1 MVVVCGEVEGRR
13 LLVRRQNTGHV
24 VIRLQIRDVII
35 TRLTYSRVQKMV
47 GGGNKGGVL
56 LLAVRKV
63 DGGSARESGRMVAGQ
78 GVWTTLSTVVRGRSR
93 DGLVQESRRG
103 RDQRRTS
110 QDVTKRGMG
119 ERRRVRTQLLL
130 DNVAGCSFCWVI
142 VLYEFALVDTL
153 LLQTLL
159 FQFVG
164 STKLTLVL
172 K

>member
-24 VIRLQIRDVII
+24 IIRLQICDVII

-47 GGGNKGGVL
+47 GGGNEGRVL

-63 DGGSARESGRMVAGQ
+63 DGGSPRKSRRMVASQ
-78 GVWTTLSTVVRGRSR
+78 GVRTTLSTVAGGRSR
-93 DGLVQESRRG
+93 DRLVKKSGRG

-110 QDVTKRGMG
+110 QDVTKWGMG
-119 ERRRVRTQLLL
+119 EWGRVCTQLLL
-130 DNVAGCSFCWVI
+130 DYVARCSFCWVI
-142 VLYEFALVDTL
+142 VFYKLALVDTL

-159 FQFVG
+159 FQFVR
-164 STKLTLVL
+164 STKLALVL